1 MVMSSAF
8 ARRLLDFPR
17 GKPTNCI
24 QLFLIIYNNR
34 IRHRGPD
41 WSGCIISGNNIFC
54 HERLAIVGVES
65 GAQPILS
72 KDEKLILTVN
82 GEIYN
87 YKVLKNKLLQDCT
100 FVTYSDCEVIMHL
113 YRKLGGEE
121 FVKHLDGMFSFVL
134 YDVEKNRFLA
144 ARDPI
149 GITTLYYGFNS
160 SNPETYYFASE
171 MKCLNDICDTIR
183 AFPPGHLYDS
193 EKGTFVQWYQ
203 PSWGNEEV
211 VPTTPVDYTAIR
223 KTLVKAVKKR
233 LMSEVPYGVL
243 LSGGL
248 DSSLIAAI
256 AARET
261 KKMLQ
266 HQLDDDAD
274 DGDCVAGASGR
285 KVVNGS
291 TSDGNSSGN
300 SSSDEQTEAYWP
312 RLHSFSIGLPD
323 KFTQHSDRVHSS
335 NSAVPSTV
343 LWLCKHCTSVTVC
356 T

>member
-1 MVMSSAF
+1 M
-8 ARRLLDFPR
+8 
-17 GKPTNCI
+17 
-24 QLFLIIYNNR
+24 
-34 IRHRGPD
+34 
-41 WSGCIISGNNIFC
+41 
-54 HERLAIVGVES
+54 GVES

-72 KDEKLILTVN
+72 QDEKLILTVN

-87 YKVLKNKLLQDCT
+87 YKALKNKLLQDCT

-113 YRKLGGEE
+113 YKKLGGEE

-134 YDVEKNRFLA
+134 YDVERKRFLA

-160 SNPETYYFASE
+160 SNPETFYFASE
-171 MKCLNDICDTIR
+171 MKCLNDICDTIL

-203 PSWGNEEV
+203 PSWGDEAL

-261 KKMLQ
+261 RKMLK
-266 HQLDDDAD
+266 HQLDDDED
-274 DGDCVAGASGR
+274 DCFGSSGTAPR
-285 KVVNGS
+285 KVVNGN
-291 TSDGNSSGN
+291 DGNSSGN
-300 SSSDEQTEAYWP
+300 SSGDEQTEAFWP

-323 KFTQHSDRVHSS
+323 KYTQNIH
-335 NSAVPSTV
+335 
-343 LWLCKHCTSVTVC
+343 LQ
-356 T
+356 

>member
-1 MVMSSAF
+1 MLEVVFISIF
-8 ARRLLDFPR
+8 D
-17 GKPTNCI
+17 C
-24 QLFLIIYNNR
+24 R

-72 KDEKLILTVN
+72 QDEKLILTVN

-87 YKVLKNKLLQDCT
+87 YKVLKNKLLKDCT

-113 YRKLGGEE
+113 YKKLGGEE
-121 FVKHLDGMFSFVL
+121 FVKHLDGMYSFVL
-134 YDVEKNRFLA
+134 YDVEQKRFLA

-149 GITTLYYGFNS
+149 GITTLYYGFNTI
-160 SNPETYYFASE
+160 NPETYYFASE

-193 EKGTFVQWYQ
+193 AKGTFERWYQ
-203 PSWGNEEV
+203 PSWGNESL
-211 VPTTPVDYTAIR
+211 VPTTPVDYKAIR
-223 KTLVKAVKKR
+223 RTLVKAVKKR

-261 KKMLQ
+261 RKMLK
-266 HQLDDDAD
+266 HQLEDEAEDDEADAAAAA
-274 DGDCVAGASGR
+274 GNGASAASR
-285 KVVNGS
+285 KITNGGG
-291 TSDGNSSGN
+291 TDGNSSGN
-300 SSSDEQTEAYWP
+300 SSGDEQTEAYWP

-323 KFTQHSDRVHSS
+323 KYT
-335 NSAVPSTV
+335 T
-343 LWLCKHCTSVTVC
+343 
-356 T
+356 